1 MSGTEMPQRDVRLPM
16 AELTPLLADCIAQGQ
31 EVVITVTGNSMS
43 PFLRHRRDQAVL
55 TAADAG
61 ALQPGDVPLYRRR
74 NGQYV
79 LHRVVERR
87 ENGICYRLGA
97 APCPAAD
104 AAGVQYTMLGDAQ
117 TQLEHGICPEQI
129 VAVATAFYRSGHY
142 RPCDAPAYRRRVL
155 RWHRLLPVRR
165 WLLAAYHLPG
175 RVARHLCPLQEN
187 E

>member
-1 MSGTEMPQRDVRLPM
+1 MPQRDIRLPM
-16 AELTPLLADCIAQGQ
+16 AELTPLLADGLAQGQ
-31 EVVITVTGNSMS
+31 EVVITITGNSMS

-55 TAADAG
+55 AAADAAG
-61 ALQPGDVPLYRRR
+61 LQPGDVPLYRRR

-87 ENGICYRLGA
+87 ENGVCCRLGA

-117 TQLEHGICPEQI
+117 TQLEPGIRPEQI
-129 VAVATAFYRSGHY
+129 VAVATAFYRRGHC
-142 RPCDAPAYRRRVL
+142 RSCDDPAYRRRVR

-165 WLLAAYHLPG
+165 WLIAAYRLPG
-175 RVARHLCPLQEN
+175 RAGHWVARHLHPAQEN